1 MKILLISNGR
11 TGSYSICEWIS
22 KELNIKFITEID
34 DYFNYKVE
42 DNFILKRTLSNNN
55 FDLKDIIYFDKIIV
69 LYRENTLKQSESS
82 LYAILREKWHHSPNT
97 IPDGYYELNEDFLKK
112 NHEIIWET
120 KYEMDKEKIKMLNLN
135 FGLKI
140 SYEEIF
146 EEKIGQKIISDYID
160 FNPKINLDFE
170 LKMRK
175 ENSELTYNS
184 YEREIYNLKNK
195 NEDKIKKLNT
205 LSVENEELK
214 TLLVKNEEL
223 IYILRKNQKIK
234 LI

>member
-82 LYAILREKWHHSPNT
+82 LYAILKNKWHHTSDN
-97 IPDGYYELNEDFLKK
+97 ILDGYYEINEDFLIE
-112 NHEIIWET
+112 NHETIWNS
-120 KYEMDKEKIKMLNLN
+120 KYQLDEEKNVMLNLK
-135 FGLKI
+135 FGIKV

-146 EEKIGQKIISDYID
+146 EEEVGEKIISNYLD
-160 FNPKINLDFE
+160 FSPKIKLNTK

-175 ENSELTYNS
+175 ESPQQYAINS
-184 YEREIYNLKNK
+184 YEREYKRLLIRIEGL
-195 NEDKIKKLNT
+195 
-205 LSVENEELK
+205 ENENKELK
-214 TLLVKNEEL
+214 TLIDLMKKTSN
-223 IYILRKNQKIK
+223 K